1 MLDFFECTNVQF
13 FQKATRFPHTYMPL
27 KQKIIIHTFLFS
39 SRHIKKHIKVCYTF
53 VCTNIKEKRIN
64 MIKIFSTDKVRE
76 LDKYTIQNEPISSI
90 DLVERAANAFTS
102 EFCRRYSKQN
112 RIIVFAGQG
121 NNGADALAISRLL
134 IDAGYR
140 VETYLFNRY
149 MQLSNECEL
158 NKQRLLS
165 MENIEFT
172 EVIYDF
178 EPPILEK
185 QDIIIDGLF
194 GSGLNRP
201 LTGGFAAMVKY
212 INQSEST
219 IVSIDIPSG
228 LFGEDNQKNDPEA
241 IIRADLTLSFGFP
254 KLSFLLPENAEY
266 VGEWKVLDI
275 LLHPEAIA
283 NTATSYFQVTEN
295 DIASVF
301 HPRNRF
307 SHKGTFGHALLI
319 AGSRGKIGAAILAAQ
334 ACLKSGTGLLTVHVP
349 QRGEQ
354 ILQTAFP
361 EAMVD
366 LDPNQDHF
374 SYVSDIRPFSAIG
387 IGPGLGKHADSAKAL
402 EHLLQTTE
410 EPVVLDADALNLI
423 AANKNILKHVPARSI
438 LTPHPKEFD
447 RIAGESN
454 NSYERLLKAKDFAVN
469 HQVCVVLKGAY
480 TATCTTSGNVYFNS
494 SGNPGMA
501 TAGSGDVLTG
511 IILGLLAQGMEPET
525 AAVVGVFL
533 HGTAGDLAAVYQS
546 EESMI
551 ASDIINMLGKAFKQ
565 IK

>member
-1 MLDFFECTNVQF
+1 
-13 FQKATRFPHTYMPL
+13 MPL

-134 IDAGYR
+134 IDVGYR

-228 LFGEDNQKNDPEA
+228 LFGEDNKKNDPEA

-334 ACLKSGTGLLTVHVP
+334 ACLKSGTGLLTIHVP

-374 SYVSDIRPFSAIG
+374 SHVSDIRPFSAIG

>member
-1 MLDFFECTNVQF
+1 
-13 FQKATRFPHTYMPL
+13 
-27 KQKIIIHTFLFS
+27 
-39 SRHIKKHIKVCYTF
+39 
-53 VCTNIKEKRIN
+53 
-64 MIKIFSTDKVRE
+64 
-76 LDKYTIQNEPISSI
+76 
-90 DLVERAANAFTS
+90 
-102 EFCRRYSKQN
+102 
-112 RIIVFAGQG
+112 
-121 NNGADALAISRLL
+121 
-134 IDAGYR
+134 
-140 VETYLFNRY
+140 
-149 MQLSNECEL
+149 
-158 NKQRLLS
+158 